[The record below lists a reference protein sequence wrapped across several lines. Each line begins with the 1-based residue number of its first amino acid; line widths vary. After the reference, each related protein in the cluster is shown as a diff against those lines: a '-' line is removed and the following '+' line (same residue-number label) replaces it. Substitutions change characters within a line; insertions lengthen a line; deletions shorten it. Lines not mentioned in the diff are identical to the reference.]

1 MDAHVVKLVSA
12 LVLFFVASFGGLVS
26 IRVQNSGS
34 PTQMHLAYAFAAGVL
49 VAVAVVHMLAEA
61 SEELAGWGLSFS
73 KFFGGGDE
81 AFPVGF
87 LLFVLGFAAIITI
100 EALLHH
106 KLGHSHDQEDGG
118 SNREPLGVAPIEQ
131 NVSLVS
137 ALGQEGQVNAG
148 GWAALAGLSLH
159 SVVEG
164 LAAGSVVDAEDS
176 FAVLLAIACHKGFAA
191 FALAAANM
199 PLYRGGK
206 RVLWYSL
213 VIWFALSGSLGII
226 LGMVASANLE
236 GPKAAAITCFA
247 AGTLLSVGINEL
259 LMPAINKPQLLYAKL
274 ILFLVGLSSM
284 SLLAVW
290 A

>member
-1 MDAHVVKLVSA
+1 MDAGVVKLVSA
-12 LVLFFVASFGGLVS
+12 LVLFFVAAFGGLVS
-26 IRVQNSGS
+26 LRVQNTGS
-34 PTQMHLAYAFAAGVL
+34 PTKMHLAYAFASGVL
-49 VAVAVVHMLAEA
+49 IAVAVVHMLAEA
-61 SEELAGWGLSFS
+61 SEELEGWGESFS
-73 KFFGGGDE
+73 KALGGDE

-87 LLFVLGFAAIITI
+87 LLFVLGFATIIII

-106 KLGHSHDQEDGG
+106 KLGHSHDQENAG
-118 SNREPLGVAPIEQ
+118 SAREPLGAAPTEQ
-131 NVSLVS
+131 NVSLLS
-137 ALGQEGQVNAG
+137 IGQGDAVNAG

-164 LAAGSVVDAEDS
+164 LAAGSVKDAEDS

-199 PLYRGGK
+199 PLFRGGK
-206 RVLWYSL
+206 RVWWYTL

-226 LGMVASANLE
+226 LGMVASASVE
-236 GPKAAAITCFA
+236 GPTAAAITCFA

-259 LMPAINKPQLLYAKL
+259 LMPAINKPQMLYAKL